1 MLAPSRFGRGSP
13 RFCYTYAP
21 SLPSRRACEL
31 LVVES
36 PLMFRRCPVT
46 DGRVPPLLV
55 VEHLDVVERQ
65 VLAAADGLEALPE
78 LELEGREPALHRSV
92 VVAVASSAHAA
103 GDAVLAEHLLVVLA
117 GVRAALVGVMEQAH
131 PGAPTAQRLV
141 ERRDGEVPVVDRA
154 DRPPDDQP
162 GVEVDDRREVE
173 LPRRGQQFG
182 RV

>member
-1 MLAPSRFGRGSP
+1 MLRFCYTRPLSSSSHSGRRLGVARSQEPHREFCYTRWVPSRLGRGSS

-21 SLPSRRACEL
+21 SLQSPRACEL

-36 PLMFRRCPVT
+36 PLVFRGCPVT

-92 VVAVASSAHAA
+92 VVAVA
-103 GDAVLAEHLLVVLA
+103 
-117 GVRAALVGVMEQAH
+117 
-131 PGAPTAQRLV
+131 
-141 ERRDGEVPVVDRA
+141 
-154 DRPPDDQP
+154 
-162 GVEVDDRREVE
+162 
-173 LPRRGQQFG
+173 
-182 RV
+182 